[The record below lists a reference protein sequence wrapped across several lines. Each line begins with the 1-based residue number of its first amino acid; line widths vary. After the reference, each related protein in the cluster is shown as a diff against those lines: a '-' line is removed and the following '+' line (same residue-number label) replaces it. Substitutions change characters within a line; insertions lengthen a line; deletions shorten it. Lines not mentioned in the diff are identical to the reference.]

1 MAQLKAIGAENAP
14 DHWCY
19 DLGFPAPEGL
29 VKTVFTETTLEKFGG
44 YEKHQFTGSNF
55 TIIGVIDPAYTGDRP
70 TLRFG
75 ALGEISGGK
84 IGLEWCDPI
93 ILAIDAKSK
102 EPPRYQ
108 LLERIRAHCKSVE
121 YRGQRY
127 ECLPDNFGLDV
138 TGDAGLADIAQKE
151 WSPDIIRIMF
161 SGSASDSP
169 CSDVDPRLASEVYAN
184 KRVEMYFQTLNGVM
198 SGQIKSI
205 DKDTASEL
213 CSIRELVEKSDGSIR
228 TRKSLMN
235 KKEYRQMFQKSC
247 DLADAGVMLTEVARM
262 RGFTIAAFGLA
273 ADKSDDVDEIVA
285 KVNAISDEADFAP
298 ANDDPYEEEYALV

>member
-1 MAQLKAIGAENAP
+1 
-14 DHWCY
+14 
-19 DLGFPAPEGL
+19 
-29 VKTVFTETTLEKFGG
+29 
-44 YEKHQFTGSNF
+44 
-55 TIIGVIDPAYTGDRP
+55 
-70 TLRFG
+70 
-75 ALGEISGGK
+75 
-84 IGLEWCDPI
+84 
-93 ILAIDAKSK
+93 
-102 EPPRYQ
+102 
-108 LLERIRAHCKSVE
+108 
-121 YRGQRY
+121 
-127 ECLPDNFGLDV
+127 
-138 TGDAGLADIAQKE
+138 
-151 WSPDIIRIMF
+151 
-161 SGSASDSP
+161 
-169 CSDVDPRLASEVYAN
+169 VDPRLASEVYAN